1 MNEMKFFRECLN
13 LDYQGMETVKAAV
26 NAGDYEEAKR
36 RFASYI
42 RETLDPERFFSVPY
56 EEPENAY
63 LLPGETVHEACER
76 VVNDDVMVAVGIP
89 CDFKEEKEINW
100 SANPTCN
107 QYEEWTWQ
115 LNRHP
120 EFKMLAHEY
129 RLTGDERYAG
139 KVARLF
145 ASWYHQA
152 PYPGDVSGYDT
163 RCWRTI
169 ECGIRM
175 GANWPYALFSF
186 YRTEAFTDQV
196 LIDWYSSVWEHG
208 RRMYRNR
215 THGNWLIMEM
225 NGLAQIGILYPQFQQ
240 SGIWLETAFDCL
252 EKELDRQ
259 VYPDGFQ
266 YELST
271 IYHEVVVN
279 NYQRVIEMAKAFDVP
294 VPETMVKKLVRSCQI
309 DVKLMMPDGRIP
321 NINDGNWFSSKLL
334 LERKQRILPG
344 IPELLWVLSDGRGG
358 KKPEYESLALPYSG
372 FMVMRN
378 GWDRDSTWALFDGGP
393 FGRGHQHEDKLSVL
407 VYAGH
412 KVLVTEGGNYAYDDS
427 RMREYVLST
436 RAHNTVMVDGM
447 GQNRR
452 RDYRWEEADIL
463 KKADLFW
470 HAGENFDYAE
480 SRYNEGYGP
489 DVDKSIIHHRCIYF
503 VKRTAEGLSPFFI
516 VVDRL
521 TSEKKHH
528 YQVLW
533 HVDSEDP
540 VISSSGAAL
549 REINV
554 CMSGRELRLDVIRAQ
569 KEPEWQGFVS
579 LGQQQG
585 EYVPVNCIVAE
596 IAGDNE
602 RVVTVLAPHKA
613 GYNQVLSVEAGMAV
627 EDDLV
632 IIHLTDG
639 RKLVF
644 HEKNMK
650 QDRIEI

>member
-145 ASWYHQA
+145 ESWYHQA

-169 ECGIRM
+169 ECGILM

-334 LERKQRILPG
+334 LERKQRIC
-344 IPELLWVLSDGRGG
+344 LL
-358 KKPEYESLALPYSG
+358 Y
-372 FMVMRN
+372 
-378 GWDRDSTWALFDGGP
+378 T
-393 FGRGHQHEDKLSVL
+393 
-407 VYAGH
+407 
-412 KVLVTEGGNYAYDDS
+412 S
-427 RMREYVLST
+427 RCV
-436 RAHNTVMVDGM
+436 
-447 GQNRR
+447 
-452 RDYRWEEADIL
+452 
-463 KKADLFW
+463 
-470 HAGENFDYAE
+470 
-480 SRYNEGYGP
+480 
-489 DVDKSIIHHRCIYF
+489 
-503 VKRTAEGLSPFFI
+503 
-516 VVDRL
+516 
-521 TSEKKHH
+521 
-528 YQVLW
+528 
-533 HVDSEDP
+533 
-540 VISSSGAAL
+540 
-549 REINV
+549 
-554 CMSGRELRLDVIRAQ
+554 
-569 KEPEWQGFVS
+569 
-579 LGQQQG
+579 
-585 EYVPVNCIVAE
+585 
-596 IAGDNE
+596 
-602 RVVTVLAPHKA
+602 
-613 GYNQVLSVEAGMAV
+613 
-627 EDDLV
+627 
-632 IIHLTDG
+632 
-639 RKLVF
+639 
-644 HEKNMK
+644 
-650 QDRIEI
+650 